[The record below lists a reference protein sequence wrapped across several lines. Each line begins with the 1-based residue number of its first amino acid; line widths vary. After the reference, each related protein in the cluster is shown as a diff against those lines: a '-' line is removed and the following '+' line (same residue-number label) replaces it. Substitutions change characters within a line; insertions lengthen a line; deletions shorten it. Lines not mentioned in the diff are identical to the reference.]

1 MDVLDKKSETILSFF
16 TGLDEMLDCIQEA
29 LKNRTPHL
37 NGEKFLTNKEVCR
50 ILNISVRTLQEWKSN
65 GMIPYIHLKG
75 KILYRQSDID
85 KMLESNYFAA
95 G

>member
-1 MDVLDKKSETILSFF
+1 MEILDRKSKIVFSFF
-16 TGLDEMLDCIQEA
+16 TGLDEMLECIREI

-37 NGEKFLTNKEVCR
+37 NGEKFLTNRDVCR
-50 ILNISVRTLQEWKSN
+50 MLNISARTLQEWKT
-65 GMIPYIHLKG
+65 GEIIPYIQLKG

-85 KMLESNYFAA
+85 KMLRNNYFTA